1 MRTTVDINPDLL
13 ERIRT
18 LADDEGISFKE
29 ALNRAITRGLAPAPV
44 AAREPFRQQTFDLG
58 GHWDAKTIKEFLHEA
73 EMERYLKTTRR
84 SPSE

>member
-13 ERIRT
+13 ARVRK
-18 LADDEGISFKE
+18 LADAEGISFKE
-29 ALNRAITRGLAPAPV
+29 ALNRTITRGLAPAPV

-58 GHWDAKTIKEFLHEA
+58 GHWDAKTMKEFLHAA

-84 SPSE
+84 SPNE